1 MTFNKKPH
9 SLTFGKFYNFFV
21 KYWDFKRSRNG
32 YGSLQIEF
40 LTSLVYMYLQEEW
53 KVAGWDIDE
62 LEWICY
68 NLDYNNKLF
77 DPHNFINDKF
87 AYVDHVK
94 TCYYLDNNE

>member
-1 MTFNKKPH
+1 MVNSIIILYSIGILKETGSDRFASNRIFNFC
-9 SLTFGKFYNFFV
+9 S
-21 KYWDFKRSRNG
+21 
-32 YGSLQIEF
+32 
-40 LTSLVYMYLQEEW
+40 VYAFARRVEI
-53 KVAGWDIDE
+53 AGWDIDE

-68 NLDYNNKLF
+68 NLDCNNKIF

>member
-53 KVAGWDIDE
+53 KVVGWDIDE

-87 AYVDHVK
+87 AYVDHGK

>member
-1 MTFNKKPH
+1 M
-9 SLTFGKFYNFFV
+9 
-21 KYWDFKRSRNG
+21 
-32 YGSLQIEF
+32 
-40 LTSLVYMYLQEEW
+40 
-53 KVAGWDIDE
+53 GWDIDE